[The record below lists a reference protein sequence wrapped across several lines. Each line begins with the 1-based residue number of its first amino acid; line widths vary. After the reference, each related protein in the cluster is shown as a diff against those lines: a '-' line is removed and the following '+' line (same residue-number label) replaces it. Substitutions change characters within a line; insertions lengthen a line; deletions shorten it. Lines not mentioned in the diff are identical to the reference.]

1 MRFIGLDVHQKYA
14 EGCEIGPNKQK
25 RRFRIANTRES
36 WEEFAKTLD
45 PNTRVVMEAT
55 SNAFWIHDIL
65 SDYPGQV
72 VVANPLKT
80 RAIAEARVKTDA
92 LDAQIL
98 AQLLAADFIPE
109 SWVPSKE
116 EYQLRILLNHR
127 IRLAKIR
134 TMLKNKIHAALIRN
148 GIQSPWSDLFGVN
161 GRKYLEKVS
170 LPETEQIV
178 VCSSLK
184 LLDFVQ
190 QEMNSLE
197 GDLFARARTNPNVPL
212 LMGIPGISVL
222 SALTILA
229 EIGDINRF
237 QSPKK
242 LACYAGLVPS
252 VHQSGKTRYTGN
264 ITKEGR
270 TTLRWILVQCAQRA
284 IQSKG
289 KLRNFYLG
297 LKEKKGHKIA
307 IVATAR
313 KLLHIVWAVLVRQE
327 EYRDIRKDL
336 LERKLKK
343 MNKQALVYDTSLY
356 ELFSTIEDLDLEE
369 SLDEHSQ
376 RWLEGISTG

>member
-14 EGCEIGPNKQK
+14 EGCEIGPNKEK
-25 RRFRIANTRES
+25 RRFRIANTRQA

-45 PNTRVVMEAT
+45 SNTRVVMEAT

-65 SDYPGQV
+65 SGYPGQIV
-72 VVANPLKT
+72 IANPLKT

-109 SWVPSKE
+109 SWIPNKD
-116 EYQLRILLNHR
+116 EYQLRVLLHHR

-148 GIQSPWSDLFGVN
+148 GIQSPWSDLFGKN
-161 GRKYLEKVS
+161 GRKFLENIS
-170 LPETEQIV
+170 LPETEQII

-184 LLDFVQ
+184 LLDTVQ
-190 QEMNSLE
+190 KEMAALE
-197 GDLFARARTNPNVPL
+197 ADLCARAKENPNVKL

-229 EIGDINRF
+229 EIGPISRF
-237 QSPKK
+237 SSPKK

-252 VHQSGKTRYTGN
+252 VHQSGKTRYAGN

-270 TTLRWILVQCAQRA
+270 STLRWILVQCAQRA

-289 KLRNFYLG
+289 KLRSFYLS

-313 KLLHIVWAVLVRQE
+313 KLLHIIWAVLTRQE
-327 EYRDIRKDL
+327 EYRDLRKDL
-336 LERKLKK
+336 LERKLKSLT
-343 MNKQALVYDTSLY
+343 KQAQAYVVDMN
-356 ELFSTIEDLDLEE
+356 ELLRVIGGIEDVSEKE
-369 SLDEHSQ
+369 TQS
-376 RWLEGISTG
+376 WLFGTG

>member
-14 EGCEIGPNKQK
+14 EGCEIGPNKEK
-25 RRFRIANTRES
+25 RRFRIANTRQA

-45 PNTRVVMEAT
+45 SNTRIVMEAT

-65 SDYPGQV
+65 SGYPGQV
-72 VVANPLKT
+72 VIANPLKT

-109 SWVPSKE
+109 SWIPSKD
-116 EYQLRILLNHR
+116 EYQLRVLLHHR
-127 IRLAKIR
+127 IRLGKIR

-148 GIQSPWSDLFGVN
+148 GIQSPRSDLFGKS
-161 GRKYLEKVS
+161 GRKFLESIS
-170 LPETEQIV
+170 LPETEQII

-184 LLDFVQ
+184 LLDAVQ
-190 QEMNSLE
+190 KEMAALE
-197 GDLFARARTNPNVPL
+197 ADLFARAKENSNVKL

-229 EIGDINRF
+229 EIGPIFRF
-237 QSPKK
+237 SSPKK

-270 TTLRWILVQCAQRA
+270 STLRWILVQCAQRA

-289 KLRNFYLG
+289 KLQSFYFR

-313 KLLHIVWAVLVRQE
+313 KMLHIIWAVLTRRE
-327 EYRDIRKDL
+327 EYRDIRRDL
-336 LERKLKK
+336 LERKLK
-343 MNKQALVYDTSLY
+343 NLAKQAQAYEVDTK
-356 ELFSTIEDLDLEE
+356 ELLRVIDCIEDVSEE
-369 SLDEHSQ
+369 ETQSLLFE
-376 RWLEGISTG
+376 TG

>member
-14 EGCEIGPNKQK
+14 EGCEIGPDKKK

-36 WEEFAKTLD
+36 WEEFAQTLD
-45 PNTRVVMEAT
+45 SETRVVMEAT
-55 SNAFWIHDIL
+55 SNAYWIYDIL
-65 SDYPGQV
+65 SDYPAQV
-72 VVANPLKT
+72 VIANPLKT

-109 SWVPSKE
+109 SWVPNKD
-116 EYQLRILLNHR
+116 EYQLRVLLNHR

-134 TMLKNKIHAALIRN
+134 TMLKNKVHAALIRN
-148 GIQSPWSDLFGVN
+148 GIQSPWSDLFGKH
-161 GRKYLEKVS
+161 GRKYLESIS
-170 LPETEQIV
+170 LPAMEQIV
-178 VCSSLK
+178 VSSCLK

-190 QEMNSLE
+190 QEIAALE
-197 GDLFARARTNPNVPL
+197 ADLFARAKENANVPL

-229 EIGDINRF
+229 EIGDISRF
-237 QSPKK
+237 PSPKK

-284 IQSKG
+284 IQSEG
-289 KLRNFYLG
+289 KLRTFYLG
-297 LKEKKGHKIA
+297 LKGKKGHKIA

-313 KLLHIVWAVLVRQE
+313 KLLHVIWAVLVRQE
-327 EYRDIRKDL
+327 EYRDLRKDL
-336 LERKLKK
+336 LDRKLKK
-343 MNKQALVYDTSLY
+343 MQKQAMRY
-356 ELFSTIEDLDLEE
+356 EVNLEELLHMIEDIGEVREE
-369 SLDEHSQ
+369 NTHH
-376 RWLEGISTG
+376 WLQGTG

>member
-1 MRFIGLDVHQKYA
+1 
-14 EGCEIGPNKQK
+14 
-25 RRFRIANTRES
+25 
-36 WEEFAKTLD
+36 
-45 PNTRVVMEAT
+45 MEAT

-222 SALTILA
+222 RRNS
-229 EIGDINRF
+229 R
-237 QSPKK
+237 
-242 LACYAGLVPS
+242 PS
-252 VHQSGKTRYTGN
+252 VSRSCKTLYRPWS
-264 ITKEGR
+264 
-270 TTLRWILVQCAQRA
+270 WILSENHCSRFTGDAYRTPSTTISASPSSNRA
-284 IQSKG
+284 M
-289 KLRNFYLG
+289 
-297 LKEKKGHKIA
+297 A
-307 IVATAR
+307 
-313 KLLHIVWAVLVRQE
+313 
-327 EYRDIRKDL
+327 
-336 LERKLKK
+336 
-343 MNKQALVYDTSLY
+343 
-356 ELFSTIEDLDLEE
+356 
-369 SLDEHSQ
+369 
-376 RWLEGISTG
+376 

>member
-25 RRFRIANTRES
+25 RRFRIANTREA

-45 PNTRVVMEAT
+45 PNTRIVMEAT

-65 SDYPGQV
+65 SGYPGQV
-72 VVANPLKT
+72 VIANPLKT

-109 SWVPSKE
+109 SWIPNKD
-116 EYQLRILLNHR
+116 EYQLRVLLHHR

-148 GIQSPWSDLFGVN
+148 GIQSPWSDLFGKN
-161 GRKYLEKVS
+161 GRKFLESIS

-184 LLDFVQ
+184 LLDTVQ
-190 QEMNSLE
+190 KEMVALE
-197 GDLFARARTNPNVPL
+197 ADLSARAKENPNVKL
-212 LMGIPGISVL
+212 LMGIPGISIL

-229 EIGDINRF
+229 EIGQISRF
-237 QSPKK
+237 SSPKK

-264 ITKEGR
+264 ITKVGR
-270 TTLRWILVQCAQRA
+270 STLRWILVQCAQRA

-289 KLRNFYLG
+289 KLRSFYLG

-313 KLLHIVWAVLVRQE
+313 KLLHVVWAVLIRQE
-327 EYRDIRKDL
+327 EYRDLRKDL
-336 LERKLKK
+336 LERKLKTLTK
-343 MNKQALVYDTSLY
+343 KAQAYVVNMD
-356 ELFSTIEDLDLEE
+356 ELLHIIDDIEDVSGMKL
-369 SLDEHSQ
+369 
-376 RWLEGISTG
+376 STG

>member
-1 MRFIGLDVHQKYA
+1 MRYIGLDVHQKYA
-14 EGCEIGPNKQK
+14 EGCEIGPDKKK
-25 RRFRIANTRES
+25 RRFRVANTRES

-45 PNTRVVMEAT
+45 PETRVVMEAT

-65 SDYPGQV
+65 SDYPAQV
-72 VVANPLKT
+72 VIANPLKT

-109 SWVPSKE
+109 SWVPSKD
-116 EYQLRILLNHR
+116 EYQLRVLLNHR

-148 GIQSPWSDLFGVN
+148 GIQAPWSDLFGKN
-161 GRKYLEKVS
+161 GRKYLESIS
-170 LPETEQIV
+170 LSVTEQIV
-178 VCSSLK
+178 VSSSLK

-190 QEMNSLE
+190 QEMAALE
-197 GDLFARARTNPNVPL
+197 ADLFARAKENSNVPL

-222 SALTILA
+222 SAMTILA
-229 EIGDINRF
+229 EIGDISRF
-237 QSPKK
+237 PSPKK
-242 LACYAGLVPS
+242 LACYAGLVPT

-289 KLRNFYLG
+289 KLRTFYLG
-297 LKEKKGHKIA
+297 LKERKGHKIA

-313 KLLHIVWAVLVRQE
+313 KLLHVIWAVLVRQE
-327 EYRDIRKDL
+327 EYRDLRKDL
-336 LERKLKK
+336 LDRKLKK
-343 MNKQALVYDTSLY
+343 MQKQAMRYKI
-356 ELFSTIEDLDLEE
+356 ELDELLQIIEDIGEVPETD
-369 SLDEHSQ
+369 H
-376 RWLEGISTG
+376 WLQGTG

>member
-14 EGCEIGPNKQK
+14 EGCEIGPDKKK

-45 PNTRVVMEAT
+45 PETRVVMEAT

-65 SDYPGQV
+65 SGYPGQV

-116 EYQLRILLNHR
+116 EYQLRVLLNHR

-161 GRKYLEKVS
+161 GRKYLEQVT
-170 LPETEQIV
+170 LPQSEQIV
-178 VCSSLK
+178 VSSSLK

-190 QEMNSLE
+190 QEMNVLE
-197 GDLFARARTNPNVPL
+197 SDLFSRAQSNPNVPL

-229 EIGDINRF
+229 EIGDVSRF
-237 QSPKK
+237 PSPKK
-242 LACYAGLVPS
+242 LSCYAGLVPS

-289 KLRNFYLG
+289 KLRSFYLG

-313 KLLHIVWAVLVRQE
+313 KLLHVVWAVLVRQE
-327 EYRDIRKDL
+327 EYRDLRRDL

-343 MNKQALVYDTSLY
+343 MQKHALEYDTSMD
-356 ELFSTIEDLDLEE
+356 ELLEMFVDLEVSFPHE
-369 SLDEHSQ
+369 VSPT
-376 RWLEGISTG
+376 WPGGTG